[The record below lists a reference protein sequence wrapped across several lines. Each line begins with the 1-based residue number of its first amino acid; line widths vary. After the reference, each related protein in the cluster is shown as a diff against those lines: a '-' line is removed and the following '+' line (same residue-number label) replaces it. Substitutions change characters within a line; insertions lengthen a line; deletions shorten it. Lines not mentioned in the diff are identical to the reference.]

1 MNVDELLSYQPEKPA
16 VSSAN
21 ASANKRTNDAS
32 MAYTAGLPKRAK
44 RPILDDVPVQSN
56 SSSMNNA
63 NLASLSR
70 DERDRLLQML
80 EQESSTDELDET
92 SLKRMLS
99 QLEKRISKNQEMRI
113 KYPDHPEKFMDSEI
127 ELNDAVQELHA
138 IATQSD
144 LYHVLVNMNGISLL
158 MSLLTHENTDISI
171 AVISLI
177 QELTDVDTLTE
188 SEQQAA
194 FLIDALAEQQ
204 IVSLLV
210 QNMDRLDENVKEEAD
225 GIHNS
230 LAIVENMTEFR
241 PSLCVDACKQGLLA
255 CLLKRLKI
263 KSPFNSIRL
272 YCSELMSILLQN
284 HDENRQMLGELEGID
299 ILLQQLAYYKRHDP
313 QTSEEFEYMEN
324 LFSCLCSSLMF
335 PSNRQR
341 FLKGE
346 GPHLMNIMLKE
357 RKASR
362 NGALKT
368 LDFAMTGIE
377 GKDNCQ
383 KIVDILGLRTLF
395 PLFMK
400 PPKGNKRSGET
411 RAENEERVIS
421 CIASL
426 IRNCTSSNRQRVLN
440 KFTENDH
447 EKVDR
452 LMELH
457 FDYFQRVQ
465 AANNNI
471 ERDEDEEEDE
481 DEKYFGRLDAGLFT
495 LQLIDYILIEI
506 ASSTTSIPSIRQRV
520 LQILNLRNSSPDMIK
535 TIVREYANNLGN
547 TKKPNGIDHTST
559 DGTSNG
565 HSDDSHKQ
573 YLLDL
578 IEKF

>member
-1 MNVDELLSYQPEKPA
+1 MNVDELLSYQKPA

-21 ASANKRTNDAS
+21 ASGNKRTTDSAFS
-32 MAYTAGLPKRAK
+32 IAAGYPKRAK
-44 RPILDDVPVQSN
+44 RPILDDVPMTSN
-56 SSSMNNA
+56 SASINNTNIA
-63 NLASLSR
+63 LLSH
-70 DERDRLLQML
+70 DERDKLLQML
-80 EQESSTDELDET
+80 EQESATEELDET

-113 KYPDHPEKFMDSEI
+113 KYPDQPEKFMDSEI
-127 ELNDAVQELHA
+127 ELNDAVQELHV
-138 IATQSD
+138 IATQSE

-188 SEQQAA
+188 SEEQAA

-241 PSLCVDACKQGLLA
+241 PSLCIDACKQGLLS
-255 CLLKRLKI
+255 CLLKRLQI
-263 KSPFNSIRL
+263 KSPFSSIRL

-335 PSNRQR
+335 APNRQR

-368 LDFAMTGIE
+368 LDFAMTGVE

-383 KIVDILGLRTLF
+383 KIVDILGLRTIF

-400 PPKGNKRSGET
+400 PPKGNKRSGEM
-411 RAENEERVIS
+411 RAENEEHVIS

-426 IRNCTSSNRQRVLN
+426 IRNCSGANRQRVFN

-452 LMELH
+452 IMELH
-457 FDYFQRVQ
+457 FQYYERVQ
-465 AANNNI
+465 AANNHI
-471 ERDEDEEEDE
+471 GDDDEEDE
-481 DEKYFGRLDAGLFT
+481 DEAYLRRLDAGLFT
-495 LQLIDYILIEI
+495 LQLIDYIIIEI
-506 ASSTTSIPSIRQRV
+506 ASSTANIPSIRQRV
-520 LQILNLRNSSPDMIK
+520 IQILNLRNSSIDSIK
-535 TIVREYANNLGN
+535 ALVREHANNLGN
-547 TKKPNGIDHTST
+547 SKKSNGVNYPTNDE
-559 DGTSNG
+559 TSNG
-565 HSDDSHKQ
+565 HGEDSHKQ

-578 IEKF
+578 VDKF

>member
-1 MNVDELLSYQPEKPA
+1 MNVDEVLNYQPAKPA
-16 VSSAN
+16 VSAAN
-21 ASANKRTNDAS
+21 ASNKRTTDAG
-32 MAYTAGLPKRAK
+32 MALPVGYPKRTK
-44 RPILDDVPVQSN
+44 RPILDDGPMLSSN
-56 SSSMNNA
+56 GSSISSA
-63 NLASLSR
+63 NLASLNSE
-70 DERDRLLQML
+70 ERDKLLQML
-80 EQESSTDELDET
+80 EQESSTVELDET

-113 KYPDHPEKFMDSEI
+113 KYPDQPEKFMDSEI

-138 IATQSD
+138 VATQSD
-144 LYHVLVNMNGISLL
+144 LYHVLVNMNGINLL
-158 MSLLTHENTDISI
+158 MGLLTHENTDISI
-171 AVISLI
+171 AVISLL

-188 SEQQAA
+188 SEEQATM
-194 FLIDALAEQQ
+194 LIDALAEQQ

-241 PSLCVDACKQGLLA
+241 TTLCIDACKQGLLI

-263 KSPFNSIRL
+263 KAPFSSIRL

-284 HDENRQMLGELEGID
+284 HDENRQMLGESDGID

-335 PSNRQR
+335 ASNRQR

-362 NGALKT
+362 NGALRT
-368 LDFAMTGIE
+368 LDFAMTGVE

-383 KIVDILGLRTLF
+383 IIVDILGLRTIF

-400 PPKGNKRSGET
+400 PPKGHKRSGET
-411 RAENEERVIS
+411 RAENEEHVIS

-426 IRNCTSSNRQRVLN
+426 VRNCNGANRQRLLN

-457 FDYFQRVQ
+457 FQYFERVKE
-465 AANNNI
+465 ADNSI
-471 ERDEDEEEDE
+471 EQDQEEDE
-481 DEKYFGRLDAGLFT
+481 DEIYLRRLDAGLFT
-495 LQLIDYILIEI
+495 LQLIDYIIIEI

-520 LQILNLRNSSPDMIK
+520 LQILNLRSTSIDTIK
-535 TIVREYANNLGN
+535 NLIREYATNLGM
-547 TKKPNGIDHTST
+547 TKKTTSGDHSLT
-559 DGTSNG
+559 DATSNG
-565 HSDDSHKQ
+565 NSDDPHKQ
-573 YLLDL
+573 HLLDL
-578 IEKF
+578 LEKF

>member
-1 MNVDELLSYQPEKPA
+1 MNIDELLNYQPVKPS
-16 VSSAN
+16 VSSA
-21 ASANKRTNDAS
+21 STSTNKRTTDATLS
-32 MAYTAGLPKRAK
+32 LTAGYPKRTK
-44 RPILDDVPVQSN
+44 RPILDDVPIPSN
-56 SSSMNNA
+56 GSSITNT
-63 NLASLSR
+63 NLASLNT
-70 DERDRLLQML
+70 DERDKLLQIL
-80 EQESSTDELDET
+80 EQESSTEELDET

-113 KYPDHPEKFMDSEI
+113 KYPDNPEKFMESEI
-127 ELNDAVQELHA
+127 ELNDAVQELHI
-138 IATQSD
+138 IATQSE
-144 LYHVLVNMNGISLL
+144 LYHVLVNMNGITLL

-188 SEQQAA
+188 SEQQAT

-210 QNMDRLDENVKEEAD
+210 QNMERLDENVKEEAD

-241 PSLCVDACKQGLLA
+241 PALCVDACKQGLLA
-255 CLLKRLKI
+255 CLLKRLKT
-263 KSPFNSIRL
+263 KSPFSSIRL

-299 ILLQQLAYYKRHDP
+299 ILLQQLAHYKRHDP

-335 PSNRQR
+335 ASNRQR

-362 NGALKT
+362 NGALRT
-368 LDFAMTGIE
+368 LDFAMTGVE

-383 KIVDILGLRTLF
+383 KIVDILGLRTIF

-411 RAENEERVIS
+411 RTENEEHVIS

-426 IRNCTSSNRQRVLN
+426 VRNCTGSNRQRVFN

-457 FDYFQRVQ
+457 FQYYERVQ
-465 AANNNI
+465 AVNN
-471 ERDEDEEEDE
+471 DEEDDDDDE
-481 DEKYFGRLDAGLFT
+481 IYLRRLDAGLFT
-495 LQLIDYILIEI
+495 LQLIDYIIIEI

-520 LQILNLRNSSPDMIK
+520 LQILNLRNSSIDTIK
-535 TIVREYANNLGN
+535 NIIREYAKNLGN
-547 TKKPNGIDHTST
+547 TKKSTNLEHIST

-565 HSDDSHKQ
+565 NNEDLHKQ
-573 YLLDL
+573 HLLDL
-578 IEKF
+578 LERF

>member
-1 MNVDELLSYQPEKPA
+1 MNIDELLNYQPAKPA
-16 VSSAN
+16 VPSA
-21 ASANKRTNDAS
+21 STSTNKRTTDSTSSIA
-32 MAYTAGLPKRAK
+32 AGYPKRVK
-44 RPILDDVPVQSN
+44 RPILDDVPMLSN
-56 SSSMNNA
+56 GSSISNT
-63 NLASLSR
+63 NLALLNI
-70 DERDRLLQML
+70 DERDKLLQIL
-80 EQESSTDELDET
+80 EQESSTEELDET

-113 KYPDHPEKFMDSEI
+113 KYPDHPEKFMESEI
-127 ELNDAVQELHA
+127 ELNDAVQELHI

-144 LYHVLVNMNGISLL
+144 LYHVLVNMNGITLL

-188 SEQQAA
+188 SEQQAT

-204 IVSLLV
+204 IISLLV
-210 QNMDRLDENVKEEAD
+210 QNMERLDENVKEEAD

-241 PSLCVDACKQGLLA
+241 PSLSIDACKHGLLA

-284 HDENRQMLGELEGID
+284 QDENRQMLGELEGID

-324 LFSCLCSSLMF
+324 LFSCLCSSLLF
-335 PSNRQR
+335 APNRQR

-368 LDFAMTGIE
+368 LDFAMTGVE

-383 KIVDILGLRTLF
+383 KIVDILGLRTMF

-411 RAENEERVIS
+411 RAENEEHVIS
-421 CIASL
+421 CVASL
-426 IRNCTSSNRQRVLN
+426 VRNCTGSNRQRVFN

-457 FDYFQRVQ
+457 FQYYERVQ
-465 AANNNI
+465 AANNRIDND
-471 ERDEDEEEDE
+471 EDDDEDEI
-481 DEKYFGRLDAGLFT
+481 YLRRLDAGLFT
-495 LQLIDYILIEI
+495 LQLIDYIITEI

-520 LQILNLRNSSPDMIK
+520 LQILNLRNSSVDTIK
-535 TIVREYANNLGN
+535 TIIREYANNLGN
-547 TKKPNGIDHTST
+547 TKKSTNVNHTST

-565 HSDDSHKQ
+565 NNEDSHKQ

-578 IEKF
+578 LERF

>member
-1 MNVDELLSYQPEKPA
+1 VN
-16 VSSAN
+16 
-21 ASANKRTNDAS
+21 NKR
-32 MAYTAGLPKRAK
+32 
-44 RPILDDVPVQSN
+44 
-56 SSSMNNA
+56 
-63 NLASLSR
+63 
-70 DERDRLLQML
+70 
-80 EQESSTDELDET
+80 
-92 SLKRMLS
+92 
-99 QLEKRISKNQEMRI
+99 
-113 KYPDHPEKFMDSEI
+113 H
-127 ELNDAVQELHA
+127 
-138 IATQSD
+138 
-144 LYHVLVNMNGISLL
+144 
-158 MSLLTHENTDISI
+158 
-171 AVISLI
+171 
-177 QELTDVDTLTE
+177 
-188 SEQQAA
+188 
-194 FLIDALAEQQ
+194 FLIDALGEQQ

-241 PSLCVDACKQGLLA
+241 LTLCVDACKQGLLA
-255 CLLKRLKI
+255 CLLKRLKV
-263 KSPFNSIRL
+263 KSPFSSIRL

-335 PSNRQR
+335 APNRQR

-362 NGALKT
+362 NGALRT

-383 KIVDILGLRTLF
+383 KIVDILGLRTIF

-411 RAENEERVIS
+411 RAENEEHVIS

-457 FDYFQRVQ
+457 FQYFERVQ
-465 AANNNI
+465 SANDNI
-471 ERDEDEEEDE
+471 SRDDEDDDEDEI
-481 DEKYFGRLDAGLFT
+481 YLRRLDAGLFT
-495 LQLIDYILIEI
+495 LQLIDYIIVEI
-506 ASSTTSIPSIRQRV
+506 ASTTTNISSIRQRV
-520 LQILNLRNSSPDMIK
+520 MQILNLRNSSPDRIK
-535 TIVREYANNLGN
+535 AIVREYANNLGS
-547 TKKPNGIDHTST
+547 TKKSNGVDHTTT

-565 HSDDSHKQ
+565 NNEDSHKQ

-578 IEKF
+578 LEKF